1 MDGPET
7 FMGLWIWNL
16 VSPNRADVLN
26 IKAEIKKMLEPT
38 SQPFYQLFLVLP
50 EADFLRVSQIVVDRQ
65 TQCFHA
71 LKALRKI
78 HDPPYKIRQTPQILK
93 YMRAHCRVLIF
104 LYHFCK
110 ISWKVIFFWEREARK
125 PEASSNVAYVKNEI
139 FVCSRQKMAISFAIP
154 LGALVT
160 VVLNASL

>member
-1 MDGPET
+1 MDLADSAQVP
-7 FMGLWIWNL
+7 
-16 VSPNRADVLN
+16 RA
-26 IKAEIKKMLEPT
+26 IKKMLEPT

-93 YMRAHCRVLIF
+93 YTRAHYRVLIF
-104 LYHFCK
+104 LHHFCK
-110 ISWKVIFFWEREARK
+110 IA
-125 PEASSNVAYVKNEI
+125 
-139 FVCSRQKMAISFAIP
+139 
-154 LGALVT
+154 
-160 VVLNASL
+160 

>member
-1 MDGPET
+1 MSLKRSCKSQFRGVDLRSIGPSSQELWPNQNFGRFSYCNYNVKLQMDGPET

-78 HDPPYKIRQTPQILK
+78 HDPPYKICQTPQILK
-93 YMRAHCRVLIF
+93 YTRAHCRVLIF
-104 LYHFCK
+104 LHHFC
-110 ISWKVIFFWEREARK
+110 
-125 PEASSNVAYVKNEI
+125 
-139 FVCSRQKMAISFAIP
+139 
-154 LGALVT
+154 GALVT